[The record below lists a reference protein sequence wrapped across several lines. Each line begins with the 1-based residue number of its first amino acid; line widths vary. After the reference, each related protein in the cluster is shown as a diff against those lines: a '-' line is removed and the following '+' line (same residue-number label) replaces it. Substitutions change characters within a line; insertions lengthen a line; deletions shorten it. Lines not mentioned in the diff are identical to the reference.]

1 MLLYIGSVENDN
13 SIGLSTLKVRV
24 NEHLVFDRIPN
35 FKLTNI
41 LVGIG
46 KNVDVHLPELKI
58 V

>member
-24 NEHLVFDRIPN
+24 NEHLVFARIPN
-35 FKLTNI
+35 YKLTNI

-46 KNVDVHLPELKI
+46 KNVDVHLLELKI